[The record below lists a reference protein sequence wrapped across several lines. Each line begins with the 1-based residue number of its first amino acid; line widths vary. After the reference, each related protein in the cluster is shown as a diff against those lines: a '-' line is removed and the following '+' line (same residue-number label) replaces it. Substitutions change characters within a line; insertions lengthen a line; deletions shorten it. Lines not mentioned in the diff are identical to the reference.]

1 MTTATIEKI
10 KKEVKKE
17 LKTELM
23 EEFILPIL
31 KENKDPE
38 GEYRPEFI
46 NDLKKAIKEPIV
58 GEYSAKE
65 LNNLIS

>member
-10 KKEVKKE
+10 KKELKEE

-23 EEFILPIL
+23 KEFILPIP

-46 NDLKKAIKEPIV
+46 EDIKRALREPTT
-58 GEYSAKE
+58 GTYNAKE
-65 LNNLIS
+65 LNALIS